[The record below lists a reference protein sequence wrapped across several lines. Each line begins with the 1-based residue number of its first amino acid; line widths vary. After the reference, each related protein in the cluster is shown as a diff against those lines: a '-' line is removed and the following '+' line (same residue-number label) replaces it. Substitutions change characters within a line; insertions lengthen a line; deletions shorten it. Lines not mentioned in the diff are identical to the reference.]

1 MKNRHLESLSP
12 KFKLKPTPESA
23 LIFCSSSDIGV
34 RKNLGRNG
42 ARFGPQCILNNLKKM
57 QDHLPI
63 NEIGVIEVSDQSEE
77 LNNFEKAQVEE
88 SEKIKT
94 YLAETLVRKS
104 VHLGGGH
111 DHVYPLLRALEFSK
125 KQIIILNFD
134 AHCDTR
140 VDDIRH
146 SGTPFRDFDSLKPT
160 QTFLLQIGVH
170 HYSNSSSTL
179 NDLTNIKQSLIYK
192 KDLTDSELFH
202 QVMKSLEKIK
212 ISNDAIFI
220 LSLDAD
226 GLSADEMEAVSA
238 PNHNGF
244 GQNLIRKVFSYL
256 QQKYPTHQQIFGIYE
271 YNPIMD
277 NLSQKGSRI
286 IAGLI
291 YDYFQGSK

>member
-57 QDHLPI
+57 QDHLAI
-63 NEIGVIEVSDQSEE
+63 NEIAVIEVSDQSEE
-77 LNNFEKAQVEE
+77 LINFEKAQEKE
-88 SEKIKT
+88 SETIKSC
-94 YLAETLVRKS
+94 LAQTLVRKS
-104 VHLGGGH
+104 IHLGGGH
-111 DHVYPLLRALEFSK
+111 DHVYPLLRALEYSK

-140 VDDIRH
+140 VDKIHH
-146 SGTPFRDFDSLKPT
+146 SGTPFRDFDKLKPT
-160 QTFLLQIGVH
+160 QTSLIQIGVH
-170 HYSNSSSTL
+170 HYANSTSTL
-179 NDLTNIKQSLIYK
+179 GNLTNIQQSLIYK
-192 KDLTDSELFH
+192 KDLVDSELFH
-202 QVMKSLEKIK
+202 QVITNLEKIE
-212 ISNDAIFI
+212 ISKDAIFI

-226 GLSADEMEAVSA
+226 GLSAEEMEAVSA

-244 GQNLIRKVFSYL
+244 GQNLVRKVISYL
-256 QQKYPTHQQIFGIYE
+256 QQNHPDHQQIFGIYE

-291 YDYFQGSK
+291 YDFFQES